1 MIAATMIWAWPMIF
15 VRYVKVNTTP
25 QGAEDALFTPHALNF
40 WRYASAAVTVLVI
53 ALLTRRRDFAAV
65 FRRFWVPLVLG
76 VMLATFQMIWVFGV
90 YMVPASYGALVIR
103 VTMIFSLLLSYVFF
117 AEERKVIRSAA
128 FLISA
133 AVGLVSTACIV
144 LFDDDFSA
152 TGDKKNALVA
162 GTLIFLVSSFL
173 WSVYAVTIRKIA
185 RKTKPL
191 PTFAGTVLVATAI
204 LAIPAIWEGKAGVMW
219 NREVSGA
226 NVQMAVFFSGALCI
240 GITNAL
246 YYWSMRLV
254 GVAYTA
260 LVGLAA
266 PFLTG
271 FFAWLVLG
279 ERLNAWQWTFGSV
292 LVVCLAFMILSSSRG
307 RVRAAPST
315 QGAPGLAPED
325 RPEN

>member
-1 MIAATMIWAWPMIF
+1 MIF

-25 QGAEDALFTPHALNF
+25 EGVTDALFTPHALNF
-40 WRYASAAVTVLVI
+40 WRYASAAVTVLTL

-76 VMLATFQMIWVFGV
+76 AMLATFQMIWVFGV

-103 VTMIFSLLLSYVFF
+103 VTMIFSLLLSYVLF
-117 AEERKVIRSAA
+117 AEERRVIRSAA

-133 AVGLVSTACIV
+133 AVGLASTACIV
-144 LFDDDFSA
+144 LFDDDFGSEDERRN
-152 TGDKKNALVA
+152 TLLV
-162 GTLIFLVSSFL
+162 GTLILLVSSFL

-191 PTFAGTVLVATAI
+191 PTFASTVVVATAI
-204 LAIPAIWEGKAGVMW
+204 LAVPAIWEGRAGVMW
-219 NREVSGA
+219 DRDVSGI
-226 NVQMAVFFSGALCI
+226 NVQLAVFFSGALCI
-240 GITNAL
+240 GITNSL
-246 YYWSMRLV
+246 YYQSLRRI

-271 FFAWLVLG
+271 LFAWPVLG
-279 ERLNAWQWTFGSV
+279 ERLNGWQWTFGSV
-292 LVVCLAFMILSSSRG
+292 LVVCLAFMIVSSSRG

-325 RPEN
+325 ATGSQSD